1 MDILHCR
8 QILYHLNLQGSPA
21 VILPPPKCQAND
33 INPFLIIWT
42 ESCKEPHSYRVIWG
56 KDPKPSW
63 LWDLRPILE
72 EILIVKA
79 VVFPVVIY
87 RWLWELDHKEGW
99 ILKNWC
105 FQFVVLEKTLESP
118 LDSKEIKP
126 VNLKGNQPWM
136 FSGRTDAEAEA
147 PVNTVT
153 TWCEELTHWERPWSW
168 ERLKAGGGE
177 GAEDEM
183 VGWHHQLNGHG
194 FGWTPGVGDGQGGL
208 VCYGLWDRT
217 ESDTTE

>member
-1 MDILHCR
+1 MASGPITTWQIEGEKVEIVTDFLFLGSKITAESDCSHEIRRHLLLGRKALTNLDSVLKNRDI
-8 QILYHLNLQGSPA
+8 YSADKDPYSQGYG
-21 VILPPPKCQAND
+21 LPSGHVPLLWEQD
-33 INPFLIIWT
+33 
-42 ESCKEPHSYRVIWG
+42 CKEGRV
-56 KDPKPSW
+56 P
-63 LWDLRPILE
+63 
-72 EILIVKA
+72 
-79 VVFPVVIY
+79 
-87 RWLWELDHKEGW
+87 
-99 ILKNWC
+99 KNWC
-105 FQFVVLEKTLESP
+105 LRTLVLEKTPESP

-183 VGWHHQLNGHG
+183 VGWHHRLNGHEFEQTLG
-194 FGWTPGVGDGQGGL
+194 NREG
-208 VCYGLWDRT
+208 
-217 ESDTTE
+217 